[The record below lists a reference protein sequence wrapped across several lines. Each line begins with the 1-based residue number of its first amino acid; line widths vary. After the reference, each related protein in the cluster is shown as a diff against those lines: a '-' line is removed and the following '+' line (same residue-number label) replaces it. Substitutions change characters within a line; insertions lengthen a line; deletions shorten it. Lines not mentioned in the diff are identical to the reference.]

1 MEKMETIV
9 SLAALLGVGYGLFRG
24 MKWMMQAGLVQTA
37 KNPPLSPN
45 DLKVLEESAERLMA
59 DLRLVTDECVARIEQ
74 ALAHARTCIGHLE
87 GRAVWP
93 PPTVERPIPSLDTT
107 EPPAYSGMMTGEIE
121 LIKGLRAIAKKGT
134 GRAEG

>member
-1 MEKMETIV
+1 MGKMENIV

-24 MKWMMQAGLVQTA
+24 LKWMMQAGLVQTA

-74 ALAHARTCIGHLE
+74 ALADARTCTGHLE
-87 GRAVWP
+87 GRSVWP
-93 PPTVERPIPSLDTT
+93 PPSLDTT
-107 EPPAYSGMMTGEIE
+107 KPPATTAPYSGMMTGEIE
-121 LIKGLRAIAKKGT
+121 LLKGLQAIGKKG
-134 GRAEG
+134 

>member
-24 MKWMMQAGLVQTA
+24 LKWMMQAGLVQTA

-59 DLRLVTDECVARIEQ
+59 DLRLVTDECVARIEH
-74 ALAHARTCIGHLE
+74 ALADARTCMDHLDSH
-87 GRAVWP
+87 RAWP
-93 PPTVERPIPSLDTT
+93 PSSLDTT
-107 EPPAYSGMMTGEIE
+107 ELPASTAPYSGMMTGEIE
-121 LIKGLRAIAKKGT
+121 LLKGLQAMGKKG
-134 GRAEG
+134 